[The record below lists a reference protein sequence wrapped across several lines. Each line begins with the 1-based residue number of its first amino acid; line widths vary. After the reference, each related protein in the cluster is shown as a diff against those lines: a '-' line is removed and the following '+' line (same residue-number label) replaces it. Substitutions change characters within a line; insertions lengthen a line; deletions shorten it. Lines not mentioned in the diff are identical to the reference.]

1 MALVSAIFSII
12 YVGINFFLLFS
23 NLLLPLAIT
32 ITDAFLAVFWLI
44 SMAGTADSGFL
55 AVKDCEFVAT
65 TTDFFWSYTTSF
77 YFKSTVCQ
85 VSKAAFAL
93 SFLLM

>member
-44 SMAGTADSGFL
+44 SMAGTADSGYL
-55 AVKDCEFVAT
+55 AVKDCEFF
-65 TTDFFWSYTTSF
+65 TTDFLFTYYTFT
-77 YFKSTVCQ
+77 STVCQ
-85 VSKAAFAL
+85 VSKAAFGL

>member
-1 MALVSAIFSII
+1 MI
-12 YVGINFFLLFS
+12 YIGINFFLLFS

-44 SMAGTADSGFL
+44 SMAGIGDSGIL
-55 AVKDCEFVAT
+55 SGSCEYAYYDGWT
-65 TTDFFWSYTTSF
+65 TVYT
-77 YFKSTVCQ
+77 YKSTVCQ
-85 VSKAAFAL
+85 VVKATFAL